1 MSDYIVHRGD
11 FIEINSST
19 IVKVSSFCYINE
31 LLEKVITEKVLNVT
45 DFLNGEE
52 PVIEEFDFIFPNI
65 PYALEA
71 WVSTF
76 NNNKKDFQCK

>member
-52 PVIEEFDFIFPNI
+52 PVIEEFDFNSIFKI
-65 PYALEA
+65 
-71 WVSTF
+71 W
-76 NNNKKDFQCK
+76 K

>member
-31 LLEKVITEKVLNVT
+31 LLEKVITEIVKCIIT
-45 DFLNGEE
+45 EDMNG
-52 PVIEEFDFIFPNI
+52 
-65 PYALEA
+65 L
-71 WVSTF
+71 
-76 NNNKKDFQCK
+76 NNKVKSYNAPMFLTASLILPR

>member
-52 PVIEEFDFIFPNI
+52 PVIEEFDFII
-65 PYALEA
+65 PLVLLILSKVY
-71 WVSTF
+71 
-76 NNNKKDFQCK
+76 KKLFKS

>member
-19 IVKVSSFCYINE
+19 VVKVSSFCYINE

-52 PVIEEFDFIFPNI
+52 PVIEEFDFII
-65 PYALEA
+65 PLVLLVLSKIY
-71 WVSTF
+71 
-76 NNNKKDFQCK
+76 KKLFKS

>member
-19 IVKVSSFCYINE
+19 VVKVSSFCYINE

-52 PVIEEFDFIFPNI
+52 PVIEEFINFG
-65 PYALEA
+65 
-71 WVSTF
+71 
-76 NNNKKDFQCK
+76 

>member
-52 PVIEEFDFIFPNI
+52 SVIEEFDFIFPNI

-76 NNNKKDFQCK
+76 NSNKKDFQCK

>member
-19 IVKVSSFCYINE
+19 VVKVSSFCYINE

-52 PVIEEFDFIFPNI
+52 PVIEEFDFII
-65 PYALEA
+65 PLVLLVLSKIY
-71 WVSTF
+71 
-76 NNNKKDFQCK
+76 KKLFQS